1 MKKWKSYF
9 LAAIA
14 AICMLW
20 IFPEHTP
27 AATNEAVISVEKG
40 TLGQGY
46 IIEPTAVTLQSG
58 DTVKTVTERVLE
70 ANGRST
76 LTTMNSTYG
85 YYLQGISDP
94 NRGTISIPAFV
105 QQMITAKNLS
115 VNVEDIK
122 NAQYLNEF
130 DYTPQS
136 GWMYCVNNV
145 YPEVG
150 AASTKVSSGDVIRWQ
165 FTLVGQ
171 GQDLKEGDP
180 SISASEKLNRDNL
193 YKTMAYI
200 HKTSELMNRS
210 DIRAAYV
217 SCINVLGNLTSKKS
231 DLTDY
236 GTLNLA
242 AQNIGI
248 ISPVDFVVG
257 ESNTSA
263 KVSYGTPASDI
274 TFPTS
279 LIGQKNTISDTGIN
293 TINIWNVTW
302 QCADYNPQKPGFYDF
317 KPIFQLNEAKYILKT
332 NASLPTY
339 KVTVLKENGEEP
351 DPVVPDPIVPDPV
364 EPKPVTPQEPVVSG
378 VNLSVGRKSVN
389 IAYAKK
395 TLNLNIR
402 AEKGASV
409 SVKSANKKV
418 VSIDKKNRAVVCGTG
433 KTEITVTA
441 SLKGKKTTVIKIPVA
456 VTPVKQSAPVL
467 KSAKSRQ
474 LTVSW
479 KKDSRATGYQ
489 IMYSTDKKFK
499 KNCKTVN
506 IKKYKTTRCTIKK
519 LAKNK
524 RYYVRIRSSKKVSG
538 GNLCGS
544 WSTVKYIKV
553 KK

>member
-9 LAAIA
+9 LAVIA

-70 ANGRST
+70 ANSRSA

-94 NRGTISIPAFV
+94 NRGAISIPAFV

-351 DPVVPDPIVPDPV
+351 DPVVPDRVD
-364 EPKPVTPQEPVVSG
+364 PKPVTPQEPTVSN
-378 VNLSVGRKSVN
+378 VNLSVGRKTVN
-389 IAYAKK
+389 VAYAKK
-395 TLNLNIR
+395 TLNLNIK

-418 VSIDKKNRAVVCGTG
+418 VSIDKKKRAVICGTG

-441 SLKGKKTTVIKIPVA
+441 SLKGKKTTVLKIPVSI
-456 VTPVKQSAPVL
+456 TPIRQSAPAL
-467 KSAKSRQ
+467 KSSKSRQ
-474 LTVSW
+474 MTVSW
-479 KKDSRATGYQ
+479 KKDTRATGYQ
-489 IMYSTDKKFK
+489 IMYSTDKKFR
-499 KNCKTVN
+499 KNVKTVN
-506 IKKYKTTRCTIKK
+506 IKKYKTTRCTVKK
-519 LAKNK
+519 LARNK
-524 RYYVRIRSSKKVSG
+524 RYYVRLRSYKKVSG
-538 GNLCGS
+538 GKRYGS
-544 WSTVKYIKV
+544 LSSMKNVKIK
-553 KK
+553 K

>member
-9 LAAIA
+9 LAVIA

-70 ANGRST
+70 ANSRSA
-76 LTTMNSTYG
+76 LTRTEGYG
-85 YYLQGISDP
+85 YYIAGISDP
-94 NRGTISIPAFV
+94 DRGAISIPAFV
-105 QQMITAKNLS
+105 QQMITAKDLK
-115 VNVEDIK
+115 VNTNDIK
-122 NAQYLNEF
+122 EPQYLNEF

-150 AASTKVSSGDVIRWQ
+150 AASTKVNSGDVIRWQ
-165 FTLVGQ
+165 FTMVGQ

-180 SISASEKLNRDNL
+180 SISANEKLNRDNL

-200 HKTSELMNRS
+200 HKTSELMNRA
-210 DIRAAYV
+210 DIRTAYAN
-217 SCINVLGNLTSKKS
+217 CINVLGNLTSKKS
-231 DLTDY
+231 DLKDY

-242 AQNIGI
+242 ANNIGI
-248 ISPVDFVVG
+248 ISSVDFVGG

-263 KVSYGTPASDI
+263 KVSYGTAASDI

-279 LIGQKNTISDTGIN
+279 LIGQKNTIKDTGTYSILN
-293 TINIWNVTW
+293 LTW
-302 QCADYNPQKPGFYDF
+302 ECADYDPQKPGFYDF
-317 KPIFQLNEAKYILKT
+317 KPVFQLNEAQYILKT
-332 NASLPTY
+332 NANLPIY

-351 DPVVPDPIVPDPV
+351 DSVVPAPV
-364 EPKPVTPQEPVVSG
+364 DPKPVTPQEPTVSN
-378 VNLSVGRKSVN
+378 VNLSVGRKTVKV
-389 IAYAKK
+389 AYAKK
-395 TLNLNIR
+395 TLNLNIK

-418 VSIDKKNRAVVCGTG
+418 VSIDKKKRAVICGTG

-441 SLKGKKTTVIKIPVA
+441 SLNGKKTTVLKIPVSI
-456 VTPVKQSAPVL
+456 TPIRQSAPAL
-467 KSAKSRQ
+467 KSSKSRQ
-474 LTVSW
+474 MTVSW
-479 KKDSRATGYQ
+479 KKDTRATGYQ
-489 IMYSTDKKFK
+489 IMYSTDKKFR
-499 KNCKTVN
+499 KNVKTVN
-506 IKKYKTTRCTIKK
+506 IKKYKTTRCTVKK
-519 LAKNK
+519 LARNK
-524 RYYVRIRSSKKVSG
+524 RYYVRVRSYKKVSG
-538 GNLCGS
+538 GKLYGS
-544 WSTVKYIKV
+544 WSSTKNVKIK
-553 KK
+553 K

>member
-9 LAAIA
+9 LAVIA

-70 ANGRST
+70 ANSRSA

-94 NRGTISIPAFV
+94 NRGAISIPACV

-351 DPVVPDPIVPDPV
+351 DPVVPDRVD
-364 EPKPVTPQEPVVSG
+364 PKPVTPQEPTVSN
-378 VNLSVGRKSVN
+378 VNLSVGRKTVN
-389 IAYAKK
+389 VAYAKK
-395 TLNLNIR
+395 TLNLNIK

-418 VSIDKKNRAVVCGTG
+418 VSIDKKKRAVICGTG

-441 SLKGKKTTVIKIPVA
+441 SLKGKKTTVLKIPVSI
-456 VTPVKQSAPVL
+456 TPIRQSAPAL
-467 KSAKSRQ
+467 KSSKSRQ
-474 LTVSW
+474 MTVSW
-479 KKDSRATGYQ
+479 KKDTRATGYQ
-489 IMYSTDKKFK
+489 IMYSTDKKFR
-499 KNCKTVN
+499 KNVKTIN
-506 IKKYKTTRCTIKK
+506 IKKYKTTRCTVKK
-519 LAKNK
+519 LARNK
-524 RYYVRIRSSKKVSG
+524 RYYVRLRSYKKVSG
-538 GNLCGS
+538 GKLYGS
-544 WSTVKYIKV
+544 WSSTKNVKIK
-553 KK
+553 K

>member
-9 LAAIA
+9 LAVIA

-70 ANGRST
+70 ANGRFT

-94 NRGTISIPAFV
+94 NRGAISIPAFV

-351 DPVVPDPIVPDPV
+351 DPVVPDRVD
-364 EPKPVTPQEPVVSG
+364 PKPVTPQEPTVSN
-378 VNLSVGRKSVN
+378 VNLSVGRKTVN
-389 IAYAKK
+389 VAYAKK
-395 TLNLNIR
+395 TLNLNIK

-418 VSIDKKNRAVVCGTG
+418 VSIDKKKRAVICGTG

-441 SLKGKKTTVIKIPVA
+441 SLKGKKTTVLKIPVSI
-456 VTPVKQSAPVL
+456 TPIRQSAPAL
-467 KSAKSRQ
+467 KSSKSRQ
-474 LTVSW
+474 MTVSW
-479 KKDSRATGYQ
+479 KKDTRATGYQ
-489 IMYSTDKKFK
+489 IMYSTDKKFR
-499 KNCKTVN
+499 KNVKTVN
-506 IKKYKTTRCTIKK
+506 IKKYKTTRCTVKK
-519 LAKNK
+519 LARNK
-524 RYYVRIRSSKKVSG
+524 RYYVRVRSYKKVSG
-538 GNLCGS
+538 GKLYGS
-544 WSTVKYIKV
+544 WSSTKNVKIK
-553 KK
+553 K

>member
-9 LAAIA
+9 LAVIA

-70 ANGRST
+70 ANSRSA

-94 NRGTISIPAFV
+94 NRGAISIPAFV

-231 DLTDY
+231 DLTAY

-351 DPVVPDPIVPDPV
+351 DPVVPDRVD
-364 EPKPVTPQEPVVSG
+364 PKPVTPQEPTVSN
-378 VNLSVGRKSVN
+378 VNLSVGRKTVN
-389 IAYAKK
+389 VAYAKK
-395 TLNLNIR
+395 TLNLNIK

-409 SVKSANKKV
+409 CVKSANKKV
-418 VSIDKKNRAVVCGTG
+418 VSIDKKKRAVICGTG

-441 SLKGKKTTVIKIPVA
+441 SLKGKKTTVLKIPVSI
-456 VTPVKQSAPVL
+456 TPIRQSAPAL
-467 KSAKSRQ
+467 KSSKSRQ
-474 LTVSW
+474 MTVSW
-479 KKDSRATGYQ
+479 KKDTRATGYQ
-489 IMYSTDKKFK
+489 IMYSTDKKFR
-499 KNCKTVN
+499 KNVKTVN
-506 IKKYKTTRCTIKK
+506 IKKYKTTRCTVKK
-519 LAKNK
+519 LARNK
-524 RYYVRIRSSKKVSG
+524 RYYVRVRSYKKVSG
-538 GNLCGS
+538 GKLYGS
-544 WSTVKYIKV
+544 WSSTKNVKIK
-553 KK
+553 K

>member
-9 LAAIA
+9 LAVIA

-70 ANGRST
+70 ANSRSA

-94 NRGTISIPAFV
+94 NRGAISIPAFV

-171 GQDLKEGDP
+171 GQDLKGGDP

-351 DPVVPDPIVPDPV
+351 DPVVPDRVD
-364 EPKPVTPQEPVVSG
+364 PKPVTPQEPTVSN
-378 VNLSVGRKSVN
+378 VNLSVGRKTVN
-389 IAYAKK
+389 VAYAKK
-395 TLNLNIR
+395 TLNLNIK

-418 VSIDKKNRAVVCGTG
+418 VSIDKKKRAVICGTG

-441 SLKGKKTTVIKIPVA
+441 SLKGKKTTVLKIPVSI
-456 VTPVKQSAPVL
+456 TPIRQSAPAL
-467 KSAKSRQ
+467 KSSKSRQ
-474 LTVSW
+474 MTVSW
-479 KKDSRATGYQ
+479 KKDTRATGYQ
-489 IMYSTDKKFK
+489 IMYSTDKKFR
-499 KNCKTVN
+499 KNVKTVN
-506 IKKYKTTRCTIKK
+506 IKKYKTTRCTVKK
-519 LAKNK
+519 LARNK
-524 RYYVRIRSSKKVSG
+524 RYYVRVRSYKKVSG
-538 GNLCGS
+538 GKLYGS
-544 WSTVKYIKV
+544 WSSTKNVKIK
-553 KK
+553 K

>member
-9 LAAIA
+9 LAVIA

-70 ANGRST
+70 ANSRSA

-94 NRGTISIPAFV
+94 NRGAISIPAFV

-217 SCINVLGNLTSKKS
+217 SCIKVLGNLTSKKS

-351 DPVVPDPIVPDPV
+351 DPVVPDRVD
-364 EPKPVTPQEPVVSG
+364 PKPVTPQEPTVSN
-378 VNLSVGRKSVN
+378 VNLSVGRKTVN
-389 IAYAKK
+389 VAYAKK
-395 TLNLNIR
+395 TLNLNIK

-418 VSIDKKNRAVVCGTG
+418 VSIDKKKRAVICGTG

-441 SLKGKKTTVIKIPVA
+441 SLKGKKTTVLKIPVSI
-456 VTPVKQSAPVL
+456 TPIRQSAPAL
-467 KSAKSRQ
+467 KSSKSRQ
-474 LTVSW
+474 MTVSW
-479 KKDSRATGYQ
+479 KKDTRATGYQ
-489 IMYSTDKKFK
+489 IMYSTDKKFR
-499 KNCKTVN
+499 KNVKTVN
-506 IKKYKTTRCTIKK
+506 IKKYKTTRCTVKK
-519 LAKNK
+519 LARNK
-524 RYYVRIRSSKKVSG
+524 RYYVRVRSYKKVSG
-538 GNLCGS
+538 GKLYGS
-544 WSTVKYIKV
+544 WSSTKNVKIK
-553 KK
+553 K

>member
-9 LAAIA
+9 LAVIA

-70 ANGRST
+70 ANSRSA

-94 NRGTISIPAFV
+94 NRGAISIPAFV

-193 YKTMAYI
+193 YKTLAYI

-217 SCINVLGNLTSKKS
+217 SCIKVLGNLTSKKS

-351 DPVVPDPIVPDPV
+351 DPVVPDRVD
-364 EPKPVTPQEPVVSG
+364 PKPVTPQEPTVSN
-378 VNLSVGRKSVN
+378 VNLSVGRKTVN
-389 IAYAKK
+389 VAYAKK
-395 TLNLNIR
+395 TLNLNIK

-418 VSIDKKNRAVVCGTG
+418 VSIDKKKRAVICGTG

-441 SLKGKKTTVIKIPVA
+441 SLKGKKTTVLKIPVSI
-456 VTPVKQSAPVL
+456 TPIRQSAPAL
-467 KSAKSRQ
+467 KSSKSRQ
-474 LTVSW
+474 MTVSW
-479 KKDSRATGYQ
+479 KKDTRATGYQ
-489 IMYSTDKKFK
+489 IMYSTDKKFR
-499 KNCKTVN
+499 KNVKTVN
-506 IKKYKTTRCTIKK
+506 IKKYKTTRCTVKK
-519 LAKNK
+519 LARNK
-524 RYYVRIRSSKKVSG
+524 RYYVRVRSYKKVSG
-538 GNLCGS
+538 GKLYGS
-544 WSTVKYIKV
+544 WSSTKNVKIK
-553 KK
+553 K

>member
-1 MKKWKSYF
+1 MKKWKNYF
-9 LAAIA
+9 LAVIA

-70 ANGRST
+70 ANSRSA

-94 NRGTISIPAFV
+94 NRGAISIPAFV

-217 SCINVLGNLTSKKS
+217 SCIKVLGNLTSKKS

-351 DPVVPDPIVPDPV
+351 DPVVPDRVD
-364 EPKPVTPQEPVVSG
+364 PKPVTPQEPTVSN
-378 VNLSVGRKSVN
+378 VNLSVGRKTVN
-389 IAYAKK
+389 VAYAKK
-395 TLNLNIR
+395 TLNLNIK

-418 VSIDKKNRAVVCGTG
+418 VSIDKKKRAVICGTG

-441 SLKGKKTTVIKIPVA
+441 SLKGKKTTVLKIPVSI
-456 VTPVKQSAPVL
+456 TPIRQSAPAL
-467 KSAKSRQ
+467 KSSKSRQ
-474 LTVSW
+474 MTVSW
-479 KKDSRATGYQ
+479 KKDTRATGYQ
-489 IMYSTDKKFK
+489 IMYSTDKKFR
-499 KNCKTVN
+499 KNVKTVN
-506 IKKYKTTRCTIKK
+506 IKKYKTTRCTVKK
-519 LAKNK
+519 LARNK
-524 RYYVRIRSSKKVSG
+524 RYYVRVRSYKKVSG
-538 GNLCGS
+538 GKLYGS
-544 WSTVKYIKV
+544 WSSTKNVKIK
-553 KK
+553 K

>member
-1 MKKWKSYF
+1 MKKWKNYF
-9 LAAIA
+9 LAVIA

-70 ANGRST
+70 ANGRSA

-94 NRGTISIPAFV
+94 NRGAISIPAFV

-115 VNVEDIK
+115 VNTEDIK
-122 NAQYLNEF
+122 EPQYLNEF

-150 AASTKVSSGDVIRWQ
+150 AASTKVNSGDVIRWQ

-263 KVSYGTPASDI
+263 KVSYGIPASDI

-351 DPVVPDPIVPDPV
+351 DPVVPDRVD
-364 EPKPVTPQEPVVSG
+364 PKPVTPQEPTVSN
-378 VNLSVGRKSVN
+378 VNLSVGRKTVN
-389 IAYAKK
+389 VAYAKK
-395 TLNLNIR
+395 TLNLNIK

-418 VSIDKKNRAVVCGTG
+418 VSIDKKKRAVICGTG

-441 SLKGKKTTVIKIPVA
+441 SLKGKKTTVLKIPVSI
-456 VTPVKQSAPVL
+456 TPIRQSAPAL
-467 KSAKSRQ
+467 KSSKSRQ
-474 LTVSW
+474 MTVSW
-479 KKDSRATGYQ
+479 KKDTRATGYQ
-489 IMYSTDKKFK
+489 IMYSTDKKFR
-499 KNCKTVN
+499 KNVKTVN
-506 IKKYKTTRCTIKK
+506 IKKYKTTRCTVKK
-519 LAKNK
+519 LARNK
-524 RYYVRIRSSKKVSG
+524 RYYVRVRSYKKVSG
-538 GNLCGS
+538 GKLYGS
-544 WSTVKYIKV
+544 WSTVKYVKV
-553 KK
+553 K

>member
-9 LAAIA
+9 LAVIA

-70 ANGRST
+70 ANSRSA

-94 NRGTISIPAFV
+94 NRGAISIPAFV

-351 DPVVPDPIVPDPV
+351 DPVVPDRVD
-364 EPKPVTPQEPVVSG
+364 PKPVTPQEPTVSN
-378 VNLSVGRKSVN
+378 VNLSVGRKTVN
-389 IAYAKK
+389 VAYAKK
-395 TLNLNIR
+395 TLNLNIK

-418 VSIDKKNRAVVCGTG
+418 VSIDKKKRAVICGTG

-441 SLKGKKTTVIKIPVA
+441 SLKGKKTTVLKIPVSI
-456 VTPVKQSAPVL
+456 TPIRQSAPAL
-467 KSAKSRQ
+467 KSSKSRQ
-474 LTVSW
+474 MTVSW
-479 KKDSRATGYQ
+479 KKDTRATGYQ
-489 IMYSTDKKFK
+489 IMYSTDKKFR
-499 KNCKTVN
+499 KNVKTVN
-506 IKKYKTTRCTIKK
+506 IKKYKTTRCTVKK
-519 LAKNK
+519 LARNK
-524 RYYVRIRSSKKVSG
+524 RYYVRVRSYKKVSG
-538 GNLCGS
+538 GKLYGS
-544 WSTVKYIKV
+544 WSSTKNVKIK
-553 KK
+553 K

>member
-9 LAAIA
+9 LAVIA

-70 ANGRST
+70 ANSRSA

-94 NRGTISIPAFV
+94 NRGAISIPAFV

-217 SCINVLGNLTSKKS
+217 SCIKVLGNLTSKKS

-351 DPVVPDPIVPDPV
+351 DPVVPDRVD
-364 EPKPVTPQEPVVSG
+364 PKPVTPQEPTVSN
-378 VNLSVGRKSVN
+378 VNLSVGRKTVN
-389 IAYAKK
+389 VAYAKK
-395 TLNLNIR
+395 TLNLNIK

-418 VSIDKKNRAVVCGTG
+418 VSIDKKKRAVICGTG

-441 SLKGKKTTVIKIPVA
+441 SLKGKKTTVLKIPVSI
-456 VTPVKQSAPVL
+456 TPIRQSAPAL
-467 KSAKSRQ
+467 KSSKSRQ
-474 LTVSW
+474 MTVSW
-479 KKDSRATGYQ
+479 KKDTRATGYQ
-489 IMYSTDKKFK
+489 IMYSTDKKFR
-499 KNCKTVN
+499 KNVKTIN
-506 IKKYKTTRCTIKK
+506 IKKYKTTRCTVKK
-519 LAKNK
+519 LARNK
-524 RYYVRIRSSKKVSG
+524 RYYVRLRSYKKVSG
-538 GNLCGS
+538 GKLYGS
-544 WSTVKYIKV
+544 WSSTKNVKIK
-553 KK
+553 K